1 MLRPAIITVKR
12 FSKNAKILKG
22 VIITMKKEIKVVAIV
37 LVALIVFLSGYGLGA
52 SKGIKIEI
60 GGTVEVNGGAVN
72 AGAVQSPAPQTT
84 APTTAAPQTTAP
96 TTAAPAGDA
105 TTAAPEADATT
116 KAPEADATTKAPEA
130 SESKVPST
138 PEEIATAYNK
148 AVNDYRAFKGKV
160 TTKKVETIS
169 IQVKDLPSIVASIV
183 NPVVE
188 KFTGT
193 TEDSWTFENGVDV
206 ADPARMLADKM
217 IPGGRD
223 ANVQAAGLASATATA
238 NADGGYTMK
247 MVFVA
252 ETSKFD
258 GTKNV
263 SEPTYHMG
271 AMDPLNLGTLDIKPI
286 TITEAELN
294 YPGATIEATVDGQGR
309 LVKLV
314 QLLPLSGYGTGKAGI
329 SATINLEGSMD
340 ATYEMTYA

>member
-1 MLRPAIITVKR
+1 
-12 FSKNAKILKG
+12 
-22 VIITMKKEIKVVAIV
+22 MKKEIKVVAII

-72 AGAVQSPAPQTT
+72 AGASVQQPATQ
-84 APTTAAPQTTAP
+84 APVTQAPVTQAP
-96 TTAAPAGDA
+96 VTQ
-105 TTAAPEADATT
+105 APEADAPEAD
-116 KAPEADATTKAPEA
+116 APEADAPATDSGATSA
-130 SESKVPST
+130 VPST
-138 PEEIATAYNK
+138 PEEIAAAYNK
-148 AVNDYRAFKGKV
+148 ALNAYRAYTGNV
-160 TTKKVETIS
+160 TTKKVETIA
-169 IQVKDLPSIVASIV
+169 IEVKDLPAIVAKIV

-193 TEDSWTFENGVDV
+193 TENVYTFTNGVDP
-206 ADPARMLADKM
+206 DGRTPADKI

-223 ANVQAAGLASATATA
+223 ANVQAAGLASATATG
-238 NADGGYTMK
+238 NADGGYTLK

-258 GTKNV
+258 GTKNT

-271 AMDPLNLGTLDIKPI
+271 AMDPLNLGTLDLGPI

-314 QLLPLSGYGTGKAGI
+314 QLLPLNGYGTGKAGI
-329 SATINLEGSMD
+329 QATINLEGSMD

>member
-1 MLRPAIITVKR
+1 
-12 FSKNAKILKG
+12 
-22 VIITMKKEIKVVAIV
+22 MKKEIKVVAII

-52 SKGIKIEI
+52 SKGIQITI

-72 AGAVQSPAPQTT
+72 AGAVQQPATQAPVTQ
-84 APTTAAPQTTAP
+84 APTQAPVTQAP
-96 TTAAPAGDA
+96 TEAPAGD
-105 TTAAPEADATT
+105 DATD
-116 KAPEADATTKAPEA
+116 APATDAPAADSGSTSA
-130 SESKVPST
+130 VPST
-138 PEEIATAYNK
+138 KEEIAAAYNK
-148 AVNDYRAFKGKV
+148 AVNDYRAFTGNV
-160 TTKKVETIS
+160 TVKKVETIG
-169 IQVKDLPSIVASIV
+169 IQVKDLPGIVASIV

-193 TEDSWTFENGVDV
+193 TENTFVFTNGVD
-206 ADPARMLADKM
+206 ADGRTPADKI

-223 ANVQAAGLASATATA
+223 ANVQAAGLAEATATA

-247 MVFVA
+247 LKFVA

-258 GTKNV
+258 GTTNT

-294 YPGATIEATVDGQGR
+294 YPGATVEATVDGQGR

-314 QLLPLSGYGTGKAGI
+314 QLLPLNGYGTGKAGI

-340 ATYEMTYA
+340 ATYEMTY

>member
-1 MLRPAIITVKR
+1 
-12 FSKNAKILKG
+12 
-22 VIITMKKEIKVVAIV
+22 MKKEIKVVAIV

-52 SKGIKIEI
+52 SKGITITI
-60 GGTVEVNGGAVN
+60 GGEVNVNGGAVN
-72 AGAVQSPAPQTT
+72 AGASVQQPATQAPVTQ
-84 APTTAAPQTTAP
+84 APTQAPVTQ
-96 TTAAPAGDA
+96 APAGD
-105 TTAAPEADATT
+105 DATE
-116 KAPEADATTKAPEA
+116 APAGDTTEAPAGDSTSA
-130 SESKVPST
+130 VPSSK
-138 PEEIATAYNK
+138 EEIAAAYNK
-148 AVNDYRAFKGKV
+148 ALNDYRAFTGNV
-160 TTKKVETIS
+160 TTKKVETIA
-169 IQVKDLPSIVASIV
+169 IQVKDLPAIVAKIV

-193 TEDSWTFENGVDV
+193 TENTYVFTNGY
-206 ADPARMLADKM
+206 DPDGRTPADKI

-258 GTKNV
+258 GTTNT
-263 SEPTYHMG
+263 SEPEFHKG
-271 AMDPLNLGTLDIKPI
+271 AMDPLNLGGLDLGPI

-294 YPGATIEATVDGQGR
+294 YPGATLEATVDGQGR

-329 SATINLEGSMD
+329 QATINLEGSMD
-340 ATYEMTYA
+340 ATWEMTY